1 MTASIIIPHYR
12 DMERLDRC
20 LTGLA
25 PQVHGLDAVVV
36 DNDSGLDFTAMKAAH
51 PWARFVTEPEKGA
64 AAARNRGVRETTSET
79 LLFIDADC
87 VPAPDW
93 VAQSLAA
100 LPKGDIVSGRVD
112 TFDEGPAGKGAP
124 RTGAQAFETVF
135 AFRQKDYIE
144 KQGFAVTANLATT
157 RRVFAAVG
165 DFRVGLSEDKD
176 WCQRAVRAG
185 FTLVYVDAM
194 AVSHPTRS
202 DWPALRKKWLRLTEE
217 SFALHLADGGS
228 KARWAVR
235 SVAVLLSA
243 VPHSV
248 TVWGSPKLNGVG
260 ERVRGTVTLFR
271 QRIVRAEWMVRQAV
285 GSKTMA

>member
-25 PQVHGLDAVVV
+25 PQVNGLDVIVV

-64 AAARNRGVRETTSET
+64 AAARNRGVRETTSDT
-79 LLFIDADC
+79 ILFIDADC
-87 VPAPDW
+87 VPSPDW
-93 VAQSLAA
+93 VAQSISA
-100 LPKGDIVSGRVD
+100 LHKGDIVSGRVD
-112 TFDEGPAGKGAP
+112 TFDEGSAP
-124 RTGAQAFETVF
+124 RSGAQAFETVF

-157 RRVFAAVG
+157 RRVFEAVG

-228 KARWAVR
+228 RVSWGLRAG
-235 SVAVLLSA
+235 AVLLSA

-248 TVWGSPKLNGVG
+248 KVWGSPKLNGGG
-260 ERVRGTVTLFR
+260 ERARGTATLFR
-271 QRIVRAEWMVRQAV
+271 QRTMRAGWMLVQSV
-285 GSKTMA
+285 GSKAKA

>member
-25 PQVHGLDAVVV
+25 PQVGGLDVIVV

-64 AAARNRGVRETTSET
+64 AAARNRGVRETAAET

-93 VAQSLAA
+93 LAQSIRA

-112 TFDEGPAGKGAP
+112 TFDEGSGP

-157 RRVFAAVG
+157 RRVFEAVG

-185 FTLVYVDAM
+185 FSLVYVDAM

-228 KARWAVR
+228 RASWGLRAW
-235 SVAVLLSA
+235 AVLLSA

-248 TVWGSPKLNGVG
+248 KVWSSPKLNGVG
-260 ERVRGTVTLFR
+260 ERARGTMTLFR
-271 QRIVRAEWMVRQAV
+271 QRTVRAGWMVRQAV
-285 GSKTMA
+285 GSKAKA

>member
-25 PQVHGLDAVVV
+25 PQVSGLEVVVV

-51 PWARFVTEPEKGA
+51 PWARFVTEPEKAA

-93 VAQSLAA
+93 VAQSISA
-100 LPKGDIVSGRVD
+100 LPKGDVVSGRVD
-112 TFDEGPAGKGAP
+112 TFDEGTGP

-157 RRVFAAVG
+157 RRAFEAVG

-228 KARWAVR
+228 RGSWGLRAG
-235 SVAVLLSA
+235 AVLLSA
-243 VPHSV
+243 IPHSV
-248 TVWGSPKLNGVG
+248 KVWASPKLNGLS
-260 ERVRGTVTLFR
+260 ERARGTVTLFR
-271 QRIVRAEWMVRQAV
+271 QRIVRAGWMVRQAM
-285 GSKTMA
+285 GQGQPA

>member
-1 MTASIIIPHYR
+1 MIASIIIPHYR

-20 LTGLA
+20 LTALG
-25 PQVHGLDAVVV
+25 PQVQPGMEVVVV
-36 DNDSGLDFTAMKAAH
+36 DNDSGLDFSALSAAH
-51 PWARFVTEPEKGA
+51 PWARIVTEAEKGA
-64 AAARNRGVRETTSET
+64 AVARNRGVRETSAET

-93 VAQSLAA
+93 VAQSISA
-100 LPKGDIVSGRVD
+100 LPKGDVVSGRVD
-112 TFDEGPAGKGAP
+112 TFDEGNGP

-228 KARWAVR
+228 SASWAVR

-243 VPHSV
+243 LPHSV
-248 TVWGSPKLNGVG
+248 KIWGSPKLNGAR
-260 ERVRGTVTLFR
+260 ERARGTATLFR
-271 QRIVRAEWMVRQAV
+271 QRIVRAGWMLRQAM
-285 GSKTMA
+285 GSRPTA

>member
-20 LTGLA
+20 LVALA
-25 PQVHGLDAVVV
+25 PQVSGLDVVVV
-36 DNDSGLDFTAMKAAH
+36 DNDSGMDFTAIKAAH
-51 PWARFVTEPEKGA
+51 PWARIVTEPEKGA
-64 AAARNRGVRETTSET
+64 AAARNRGVRETSSET

-93 VAQSLAA
+93 VVQSLAA

-112 TFDEGPAGKGAP
+112 TFDEGTGP

-135 AFRQKDYIE
+135 AFRQKLYIE
-144 KQGFAVTANLATT
+144 KLGFAVTANLATT
-157 RRVFAAVG
+157 RRVFEAVG

-185 FTLVYVDAM
+185 FSLLYVDAM

-202 DWPALRKKWLRLTEE
+202 DWPALRKKWLRMTEE
-217 SFALHLADGGS
+217 SFALHLANGGS
-228 KARWAVR
+228 RGSWALR
-235 SVAVLLSA
+235 AVAVLLSA
-243 VPHSV
+243 VPHSLK
-248 TVWGSPKLNGVG
+248 VWSSPKLKGAG
-260 ERVRGTVTLFR
+260 ERLRGTATLFR
-271 QRIVRAEWMVRQAV
+271 QRIVRAGWMVRQAM
-285 GSKTMA
+285 GSAVR

>member
-12 DMERLDRC
+12 DMARLDRC
-20 LTGLA
+20 LTALT
-25 PQVHGLDAVVV
+25 PQVEGLEVVVV
-36 DNDSGLDFTAMKAAH
+36 DNDSGLDFTATKTAH

-64 AAARNRGVRETTSET
+64 AAARNRGVRETTSDT
-79 LLFIDADC
+79 ILFIDADC
-87 VPAPDW
+87 VPSPDW
-93 VAQSLAA
+93 VAQSISA

-112 TFDEGPAGKGAP
+112 TFDEGSGP

-144 KQGFAVTANLATT
+144 KLGFAVTANLATS
-157 RRVFAAVG
+157 RRVFDAVG

-228 KARWAVR
+228 RGSWGLRAA
-235 SVAVLLSA
+235 AVLLSA
-243 VPHSV
+243 VPHSAK
-248 TVWGSPKLNGVG
+248 VWSSPELNGVG
-260 ERVRGTVTLFR
+260 ERARGTATLFR
-271 QRIVRAEWMVRQAV
+271 QRTVRAGWMLVQSV
-285 GSKTMA
+285 GSKAKA

>member
-12 DMERLDRC
+12 DMERLERC

-25 PQVHGLDAVVV
+25 PQVGGIDVIVV
-36 DNDSGLDFTAMKAAH
+36 DNDSGLDFTAIKATH

-64 AAARNRGVRETTSET
+64 AAARNRGVRETTSDT

-93 VAQSLAA
+93 VAQSISA

-112 TFDEGPAGKGAP
+112 TFDEGTGP

-157 RRVFAAVG
+157 RRVFEAVG

-228 KARWAVR
+228 RFGWALR

-243 VPHSV
+243 VPHSFKV
-248 TVWGSPKLNGVG
+248 STNPKLKSAG
-260 ERVRGTVTLFR
+260 ERLRGTATLFR
-271 QRIVRAEWMVRQAV
+271 QRIVRAGWMLVQSV
-285 GSKTMA
+285 GSKAKA

>member
-12 DMERLDRC
+12 DIERLDRC

-25 PQVHGLDAVVV
+25 PQVGGLDVVVV

-64 AAARNRGVRETTSET
+64 AAARNRGVRETAAET

-93 VAQSLAA
+93 LAQSIRA

-112 TFDEGPAGKGAP
+112 TFDEGSGP

-157 RRVFAAVG
+157 RRVFEAVG

-185 FTLVYVDAM
+185 FSLVYVDAM

-228 KARWAVR
+228 RASWGLRAW
-235 SVAVLLSA
+235 AVLLSA
-243 VPHSV
+243 APHSV
-248 TVWGSPKLNGVG
+248 KVWSSPKLNGVG
-260 ERVRGTVTLFR
+260 ERARGTMTLFR
-271 QRIVRAEWMVRQAV
+271 QRTVRAGWMVRQAV
-285 GSKTMA
+285 GSKAKA

>member
-25 PQVHGLDAVVV
+25 PQVQGLDVVVV
-36 DNDSGLDFTAMKAAH
+36 DNGSGLDFSAMKAAH

-64 AAARNRGVRETTSET
+64 AAARNRGVRETTAET

-112 TFDEGPAGKGAP
+112 TFDEGSGQ
-124 RTGAQAFETVF
+124 RSGAQAFETVF

-144 KQGFAVTANLATT
+144 KLGFAVTANLATT
-157 RRVFAAVG
+157 RRVFEAVG

-228 KARWAVR
+228 RTGWALR

-248 TVWGSPKLNGVG
+248 KVWTSPKLNGAG
-260 ERVRGTVTLFR
+260 ERLRGTGTLFR
-271 QRIVRAEWMVRQAV
+271 QRIVRAVWMVRQSV
-285 GSKTMA
+285 GGSVT

>member
-25 PQVHGLDAVVV
+25 PQVGGIDVIVV

-64 AAARNRGVRETTSET
+64 AAARNRGVRETTSDT

-93 VAQSLAA
+93 VAQSISA
-100 LPKGDIVSGRVD
+100 LPKGDVVSGRVD
-112 TFDEGPAGKGAP
+112 TFDEGSGP

-157 RRVFAAVG
+157 RRVFTAVG

-217 SFALHLADGGS
+217 SFTLHLADGGS
-228 KARWAVR
+228 RGSWGLRAG
-235 SVAVLLSA
+235 AVLLSA

-248 TVWGSPKLNGVG
+248 KVWSSPKLNGVG
-260 ERVRGTVTLFR
+260 ERARGTMTLFR
-271 QRIVRAEWMVRQAV
+271 QRIVRAGWMMRQATSQ
-285 GSKTMA
+285 GRRA

>member
-25 PQVHGLDAVVV
+25 PQVNGIDVIVV

-51 PWARFVTEPEKGA
+51 PWARFVTEPDKGA
-64 AAARNRGVRETTSET
+64 AAARNRGVRETTAET

-93 VAQSLAA
+93 VAQSISA

-112 TFDEGPAGKGAP
+112 TFDEGSGP
-124 RTGAQAFETVF
+124 RSGAQAFETVF

-144 KQGFAVTANLATT
+144 KLGFAVTANLATT
-157 RRVFAAVG
+157 RRVFKAVG

-185 FTLVYVDAM
+185 FSLVYVDAM

-228 KARWAVR
+228 RVSWAVR
-235 SVAVLLSA
+235 SMVVVLSV
-243 VPHSV
+243 VPHSLK
-248 TVWGSPKLNGVG
+248 VWGSPKLNGVR
-260 ERVRGTVTLFR
+260 ERVRGTATLFR
-271 QRIVRAEWMVRQAV
+271 LRIVRTGWMLEQLT
-285 GSKTMA
+285 KNYK

>member
-1 MTASIIIPHYR
+1 
-12 DMERLDRC
+12 
-20 LTGLA
+20 
-25 PQVHGLDAVVV
+25 
-36 DNDSGLDFTAMKAAH
+36 
-51 PWARFVTEPEKGA
+51 
-64 AAARNRGVRETTSET
+64 VRETTSET

-100 LPKGDIVSGRVD
+100 LPKGDVVSGRVD
-112 TFDEGPAGKGAP
+112 TFDEGPAGEGAP

-144 KQGFAVTANLATT
+144 KQGFAVTANLATS
-157 RRVFAAVG
+157 RRVFEAVG

-228 KARWAVR
+228 RVSWALR
-235 SVAVLLSA
+235 AGAVLLSA
-243 VPHSV
+243 FPHSLK
-248 TVWGSPKLNGVG
+248 VWANSQLNGGG
-260 ERVRGTVTLFR
+260 ERTRGTATLFR
-271 QRIVRAEWMVRQAV
+271 QRIVRVGWMVRQAV
-285 GSKTMA
+285 GQPIV

>member
-25 PQVHGLDAVVV
+25 PQVGGLDVVVV

-64 AAARNRGVRETTSET
+64 AAARNRGVRETAAET

-93 VAQSLAA
+93 LAQSIRA

-112 TFDEGPAGKGAP
+112 TFDEGSGP

-157 RRVFAAVG
+157 RRVFEAVG

-185 FTLVYVDAM
+185 FSLVYVDAM

-228 KARWAVR
+228 RASWGLRAW
-235 SVAVLLSA
+235 AVLLSA

-248 TVWGSPKLNGVG
+248 KVWSSPKLNGVG
-260 ERVRGTVTLFR
+260 ERARGTMTLFR
-271 QRIVRAEWMVRQAV
+271 QRTVRAGWMVRQAV
-285 GSKTMA
+285 GSKAKA

>member
-25 PQVHGLDAVVV
+25 PQVGGIDVVVV
-36 DNDSGLDFTAMKAAH
+36 DNDSGLDFSAMKAAH

-93 VAQSLAA
+93 LAQSINA

-112 TFDEGPAGKGAP
+112 TFDEGSSP
-124 RTGAQAFETVF
+124 RTGAQTFETVF

-157 RRVFAAVG
+157 RRVFEAVG

-185 FTLVYVDAM
+185 FNLVYVDAM

-228 KARWAVR
+228 RVSWGLRAG
-235 SVAVLLSA
+235 AVLLSA
-243 VPHSV
+243 MPHSV
-248 TVWGSPKLNGVG
+248 KVWGSPKLKGVG
-260 ERVRGTVTLFR
+260 ERARGTMTLFR
-271 QRIVRAEWMVRQAV
+271 QRTVRAGWMVRQSA
-285 GSKTMA
+285 GLRTKA

>member
-1 MTASIIIPHYR
+1 MIASIIIPHYR

-20 LTGLA
+20 LAALG
-25 PQVHGLDAVVV
+25 PQVMPEMEVVVV
-36 DNDSGLDFTAMKAAH
+36 DNDSGLDFTAIKAAH
-51 PWARFVTEPEKGA
+51 PWARIVTEPEKGA
-64 AAARNRGVRETTSET
+64 AAARNRGVRETFSDT

-87 VPAPDW
+87 VPSSDW

-112 TFDEGPAGKGAP
+112 TFDEGSGP

-144 KQGFAVTANLATT
+144 KLGFAVTANLATT
-157 RRVFAAVG
+157 RRVFDAVG

-228 KARWAVR
+228 RASWALR
-235 SVAVLLSA
+235 SVAVMLSA
-243 VPHSV
+243 VPHSLK
-248 TVWGSPKLNGVG
+248 VWSNPKLKGVR
-260 ERVRGTVTLFR
+260 ERLRGTTTLFR
-271 QRIVRAEWMVRQAV
+271 QRMVRAGWMARQAT
-285 GSKTMA
+285 GGTPN

>member
-20 LTGLA
+20 LAALG
-25 PQVHGLDAVVV
+25 PQVSGFDVVVV
-36 DNDSGLDFTAMKAAH
+36 DNDSGLDFAAIKAAH
-51 PWARFVTEPEKGA
+51 PWARIVTEPEKGA
-64 AAARNRGVRETTSET
+64 AAARNRGVRETSSET

-93 VAQSLAA
+93 VVQSLAA

-112 TFDEGPAGKGAP
+112 TFDEGSGP

-135 AFRQKDYIE
+135 AFRQKLYIE
-144 KQGFAVTANLATT
+144 KLGFAVTANLATT
-157 RRVFAAVG
+157 RRVFEAVG

-185 FTLVYVDAM
+185 FSLVYVDAM
-194 AVSHPTRS
+194 AVCHPTRS
-202 DWPALRKKWLRLTEE
+202 DWPALRKKWLRMTEE

-228 KARWAVR
+228 RGGWALR

-243 VPHSV
+243 IPHSLK
-248 TVWGSPKLNGVG
+248 VWASPKLNGSG
-260 ERVRGTVTLFR
+260 ERLRGTTTLFH
-271 QRIVRAEWMVRQAV
+271 QRIVRAGWMVRQAL
-285 GSKTMA
+285 GASIT

>member
-12 DMERLDRC
+12 DVERLDRC

-25 PQVHGLDAVVV
+25 PQVSGLEVVVV
-36 DNDSGLDFTAMKAAH
+36 DNDSGLDFTAIKAAH

-64 AAARNRGVRETTSET
+64 AAARNRGVRETTSDT

-93 VAQSLAA
+93 VAQSISA
-100 LPKGDIVSGRVD
+100 LPKGDVVSGRVD
-112 TFDEGPAGKGAP
+112 TFDEGSGP

-144 KQGFAVTANLATT
+144 KLGFAVTANLATT
-157 RRVFAAVG
+157 RRVFEAVG

-176 WCQRAVRAG
+176 WCQRAVRGG

-202 DWPALRKKWLRLTEE
+202 NWPALRKKWLRLTEE
-217 SFALHLADGGS
+217 SFALHLADGGNR
-228 KARWAVR
+228 AGWALR
-235 SVAVLLSA
+235 SVVVLLSA
-243 VPHSV
+243 VPHSLK
-248 TVWGSPKLNGVG
+248 VWSSPKLNGVG
-260 ERVRGTVTLFR
+260 ERVRGTATLFR
-271 QRIVRAEWMVRQAV
+271 QRVVRAGWMIRQAV
-285 GSKTMA
+285 GQPIV

>member
-20 LTGLA
+20 LHGLA
-25 PQVHGLDAVVV
+25 PQVSGLDVIVV

-64 AAARNRGVRETTSET
+64 AAARNRGVRETTSDT

-100 LPKGDIVSGRVD
+100 LPKGDVVSGRVD
-112 TFDEGPAGKGAP
+112 TFDEGSGP

-157 RRVFAAVG
+157 RRIFEAVG

-228 KARWAVR
+228 RGSWGLRAA
-235 SVAVLLSA
+235 AVLLSA

-248 TVWGSPKLNGVG
+248 KVWASPKLGGAG
-260 ERVRGTVTLFR
+260 ERLRGMGTLFR
-271 QRIVRAEWMVRQAV
+271 QRIVRAGWMVRQSVSQGQPA
-285 GSKTMA
+285 

>member
-12 DMERLDRC
+12 DMARLDRC

-25 PQVHGLDAVVV
+25 PQVDGLDVIVV
-36 DNDSGLDFTAMKAAH
+36 DNDSDLDFTAMKAAYT
-51 PWARFVTEPEKGA
+51 WARFVSEPEKGA
-64 AAARNRGVRETTSET
+64 AAARNRGVRETTSEI

-93 VAQSLAA
+93 VAQSIRA
-100 LPKGDIVSGRVD
+100 LPKGDVVSGRVD
-112 TFDEGPAGKGAP
+112 TFDEGRGP

-157 RRVFAAVG
+157 RRVFEAVG
-165 DFRVGLSEDKD
+165 NFRVGLSEDKD

-185 FTLVYVDAM
+185 FSLVYVDAM

-228 KARWAVR
+228 RASWAVR

-243 VPHSV
+243 LPHSV
-248 TVWGSPKLNGVG
+248 KVWTSPKLKGVG
-260 ERVRGTVTLFR
+260 ERLRGTETLFR
-271 QRIVRAEWMVRQAV
+271 QRIVRAAWMVQQAM
-285 GSKTMA
+285 GRGGRA

>member
-20 LTGLA
+20 LTALA
-25 PQVHGLDAVVV
+25 PQVSGLEVVVV
-36 DNDSGLDFTAMKAAH
+36 DNDSGLDFTAIKAAH

-64 AAARNRGVRETTSET
+64 AAARNRGVRETTSDT

-93 VAQSLAA
+93 VAQSISA
-100 LPKGDIVSGRVD
+100 LPKGDVVSGRVD
-112 TFDEGPAGKGAP
+112 TFDEGTGP

-144 KQGFAVTANLATT
+144 KQGFAVTANLATS
-157 RRVFAAVG
+157 RRVFEAVG

-228 KARWAVR
+228 RAGWGLRAG
-235 SVAVLLSA
+235 AVLLSA

-248 TVWGSPKLNGVG
+248 KVLTNPKLKGAG
-260 ERVRGTVTLFR
+260 ERARGTVTLFR
-271 QRIVRAEWMVRQAV
+271 QRIVRAGWMVRQAI
-285 GSKTMA
+285 GQGQPA

>member
-20 LTGLA
+20 LSGLA
-25 PQVHGLDAVVV
+25 PQVGGLDVIVV

-87 VPAPDW
+87 VPTPDW

-100 LPKGDIVSGRVD
+100 LPKGDVVSGRVD
-112 TFDEGPAGKGAP
+112 TFDEGSGP

-157 RRVFAAVG
+157 RRVFEAVG

-228 KARWAVR
+228 RVSWGLRAG
-235 SVAVLLSA
+235 AVLLSA
-243 VPHSV
+243 MPHSV
-248 TVWGSPKLNGVG
+248 KVWGSPKLKGVG
-260 ERVRGTVTLFR
+260 ERARGTMTLFR
-271 QRIVRAEWMVRQAV
+271 LRTVRAGWMVRQSA
-285 GSKTMA
+285 GLRTKA

>member
-12 DMERLDRC
+12 DIARLDRC
-20 LTGLA
+20 MRALAAQVEGLE
-25 PQVHGLDAVVV
+25 VVVV
-36 DNDSGLDFTAMKAAH
+36 DNDSGLDLTAMQAAH

-64 AAARNRGVRETTSET
+64 AAARNRGVRETASEI

-93 VAQSLAA
+93 VAQSIRA
-100 LPKGDIVSGRVD
+100 LPKGDVVSGRVN
-112 TFDEGPAGKGAP
+112 TFDEGLAP

-185 FTLVYVDAM
+185 FRLVFVDAM

-217 SFALHLADGGS
+217 GFALHLADGGS
-228 KARWAVR
+228 R
-235 SVAVLLSA
+235 SSWGLRAAAVLLSA
-243 VPHSV
+243 VAHSV
-248 TVWGSPKLNGVG
+248 KVWGNPKLNGGG
-260 ERVRGTVTLFR
+260 ERLRGTATLFR
-271 QRIVRAEWMVRQAV
+271 QRIVRAVWMMQQAM
-285 GSKTMA
+285 GRGGRA

>member
-25 PQVHGLDAVVV
+25 PQVGGIDVVVV

-64 AAARNRGVRETTSET
+64 AAARNRGVRETTSDT

-112 TFDEGPAGKGAP
+112 TFDEGSGP

-157 RRVFAAVG
+157 RRVFEAVG

-185 FTLVYVDAM
+185 FSLVYVDAM

-202 DWPALRKKWLRLTEE
+202 DWPALRKKWMRLTEE

-228 KARWAVR
+228 RGSWGLRAG
-235 SVAVLLSA
+235 AVLLSA
-243 VPHSV
+243 APHSV
-248 TVWGSPKLNGVG
+248 KVWSSPKLNGVG
-260 ERVRGTVTLFR
+260 ERARGTMTLFR
-271 QRIVRAEWMVRQAV
+271 QRIVRAGWMIRQATSQ
-285 GSKTMA
+285 GRRA

>member
-12 DMERLDRC
+12 DMDRLDRC
-20 LTGLA
+20 LAALG
-25 PQVHGLDAVVV
+25 PQVNGLDVVIV
-36 DNDSGLDFTAMKAAH
+36 DNDSGLDFAALKAAH
-51 PWARFVTEPEKGA
+51 PWARIVSEPEKGA
-64 AAARNRGVRETTSET
+64 AAARNRGVRETTSDT

-87 VPAPDW
+87 VPAADW
-93 VAQSLAA
+93 VAQSIAA

-112 TFDEGPAGKGAP
+112 TFDEGSGP

-144 KQGFAVTANLATT
+144 KLGFAVTANLATT
-157 RRVFAAVG
+157 RRVFEAVG

-228 KARWAVR
+228 RGSWALR

-243 VPHSV
+243 LPHSFK
-248 TVWGSPKLNGVG
+248 VWTSPKLNDSG
-260 ERVRGTVTLFR
+260 ERLRGTVTLFR
-271 QRIVRAEWMVRQAV
+271 QRTVRAGWMVRQAI
-285 GSKTMA
+285 GLAFH

>member
-25 PQVHGLDAVVV
+25 PQVNGVDVVVV
-36 DNDSGLDFTAMKAAH
+36 DNDSGLDFTAMRAAH

-64 AAARNRGVRETTSET
+64 AAARNRGVRETTSDT

-87 VPAPDW
+87 VPAADW
-93 VAQSLAA
+93 VAQSIVA
-100 LPKGDIVSGRVD
+100 LPKGDVVSGRVD
-112 TFDEGPAGKGAP
+112 TFDEGTGP

-157 RRVFAAVG
+157 RRVFEAVG

-217 SFALHLADGGS
+217 SFALHLADGRGRAS
-228 KARWAVR
+228 WGLRAG
-235 SVAVLLSA
+235 AVLLSA

-248 TVWGSPKLNGVG
+248 KVWGSPKLRGAG
-260 ERVRGTVTLFR
+260 ERLRGMATLFR
-271 QRIVRAEWMVRQAV
+271 QRIVRAGWMVRQSA
-285 GSKTMA
+285 GLGTKA

>member
-1 MTASIIIPHYR
+1 MTASIIIPHFR

-25 PQVHGLDAVVV
+25 PQVQGLDVIVV
-36 DNDSGLDFTAMKAAH
+36 DNDSGLDFTEMKAAY

-64 AAARNRGVRETTSET
+64 ASARNRGVRETTSDT

-100 LPKGDIVSGRVD
+100 LPQGDVVSGRVD
-112 TFDEGPAGKGAP
+112 TFDEGSGP

-228 KARWAVR
+228 RASWAVR
-235 SVAVLLSA
+235 SAAVLLSA
-243 VPHSV
+243 LPHSFK
-248 TVWGSPKLNGVG
+248 VWTSPKLSSAG
-260 ERVRGTVTLFR
+260 EKLRGTATLFR
-271 QRIVRAEWMVRQAV
+271 QRIVRAGWMIRQAA
-285 GSKTMA
+285 GSSTKA

>member
-25 PQVHGLDAVVV
+25 PQVDGLDVIVV
-36 DNDSGLDFTAMKAAH
+36 DNDSDLDFTAMKTAH
-51 PWARFVTEPEKGA
+51 PWARFVSEPEKGA
-64 AAARNRGVRETTSET
+64 AAARNRGVRETTSEI

-87 VPAPDW
+87 VPASDW
-93 VAQSLAA
+93 VAQSIRA
-100 LPKGDIVSGRVD
+100 LPKGDVVSGRVD
-112 TFDEGPAGKGAP
+112 TFDEGLGP

-157 RRVFAAVG
+157 RRVFEAVG
-165 DFRVGLSEDKD
+165 NFRVGLSEDKD

-185 FTLVYVDAM
+185 FSLVYVDAM

-228 KARWAVR
+228 RASWAVR

-243 VPHSV
+243 LPHSV
-248 TVWGSPKLNGVG
+248 KVWTSPKLNGVG
-260 ERVRGTVTLFR
+260 ERVRGMETLFR
-271 QRIVRAEWMVRQAV
+271 PRIVRAAWMVQQAM
-285 GSKTMA
+285 GRGGRA

>member
-1 MTASIIIPHYR
+1 VTASIIIPHYR
-12 DMERLDRC
+12 DIERLDRC

-25 PQVHGLDAVVV
+25 PQVGGLDVVVV

-64 AAARNRGVRETTSET
+64 AAARNRGVRETAAET

-93 VAQSLAA
+93 LAQSISA

-112 TFDEGPAGKGAP
+112 TFDEGSGP

-157 RRVFAAVG
+157 RRVFEAVG

-185 FTLVYVDAM
+185 FSLVYVDAM

-228 KARWAVR
+228 RASWGLRAW
-235 SVAVLLSA
+235 AVLLSA
-243 VPHSV
+243 APHSV
-248 TVWGSPKLNGVG
+248 QVWSSPKLNGVG
-260 ERVRGTVTLFR
+260 ERARGTMTLFR
-271 QRIVRAEWMVRQAV
+271 QRTVRAGWMVRQAV
-285 GSKTMA
+285 GSKAKA

>member
-12 DMERLDRC
+12 DIERLDRC

-25 PQVHGLDAVVV
+25 PQVGGLDVVVV

-64 AAARNRGVRETTSET
+64 AAARNRGVRETAAET

-93 VAQSLAA
+93 LAQSIRA

-112 TFDEGPAGKGAP
+112 TFDEGSGP

-157 RRVFAAVG
+157 RRVFEAVG

-185 FTLVYVDAM
+185 FSLVYVDAM

-228 KARWAVR
+228 RASWGLRAW
-235 SVAVLLSA
+235 AVLLSA

-248 TVWGSPKLNGVG
+248 KVWSSPKLNGVG
-260 ERVRGTVTLFR
+260 ERARGTMTLFR
-271 QRIVRAEWMVRQAV
+271 QRTVRAGWMVRQAV
-285 GSKTMA
+285 GSKAKA